1 MKHGTLTTARLH
13 LKIRKATKMQEIITE
28 ILEIHGF
35 PTKNVEKLTTLL
47 ENWKLKDLTAL
58 TVITSDKQIMGF
70 SMGNRIIALGGIV
83 PTFSQEWRYCSLGSE
98 LVVRLKGGE

>member
-1 MKHGTLTTARLH
+1 M
-13 LKIRKATKMQEIITE
+13 MQEIITE

-58 TVITSDKQIMGF
+58 TVITSDEQIMGF
-70 SMGNRIIALGGIV
+70 SMGGRIIALGGIV

-98 LVVRLKGGE
+98 LVARLKGGEA

>member
-1 MKHGTLTTARLH
+1 
-13 LKIRKATKMQEIITE
+13 MQEIITE
-28 ILEIHGF
+28 ILERLGF

-83 PTFSQEWRYCSLGSE
+83 PTFSQDWRYCSLGSE
-98 LVVRLKGGE
+98 LVARLKGGE